1 MTEPLSANGGSMPTT
16 TDLKSMYL
24 RDFHIKQFRSCMD
37 VRIHLQPQLTL
48 IVGENNSGKSNVIDA
63 LRLATVP
70 LSGRRSRYFEMDDL
84 THGQNGPIE
93 LTADYADL
101 TRFQEGQ
108 YIGAIDFD
116 SGIATYT
123 VRFRPDE
130 ELPPRLRVE
139 YLSGKVGTPDIESEK
154 RGQINHVYLAPL
166 RDAQRELDS
175 SSGNRLSLIMKYLVA
190 KEDQQDFVE
199 EAKKGLQKLEQH
211 HVITRTNDAIQ
222 RHLSELTDAIREQ
235 RVNIGF
241 DIPELY
247 RLTRSLRLKMADHD
261 IDPSDLATSGL
272 GYANL
277 LYLATVVLELRNAI
291 DSELTLFLVEEPEA
305 HLHPQLQV
313 VLLDYLREQAEQSS
327 CDDTLG
333 PAGRVQIVA
342 TTHSP
347 NLASAVGSA
356 NVVVLR
362 SRVTSSREAGSAE
375 RLTVALPLSKL
386 SLCTSERRK
395 IDQYLDVTRA
405 ELLFTNSAILVEGIS
420 EAVLL
425 PVLARNCVFNT
436 VDECDKRL
444 RRAFR
449 GLSIISVGSVD
460 FTPYIKLLLQEVDG
474 VRLADKLVVVT
485 DGDPNI
491 ALETSVS
498 SEEDEEVV
506 VYNRAN
512 TLRELG
518 KTLGAGVALYVA
530 EATYTLEADLLEFT
544 EPNADVLQVAFLKQ
558 RKRSQRV
565 WKTIATDQNPARAFY
580 EKLRCNN
587 QFISKG
593 QFAHDVAQLIQDGK
607 PFKCPEYLNAAIRYA
622 LRRGE

>member
-1 MTEPLSANGGSMPTT
+1 MTESSNANGGSISTT
-16 TDLKSMYL
+16 TNLKSMYL

-70 LSGRRSRYFEMDDL
+70 LSGRRSRYFEMEDL

-93 LTADYADL
+93 LTASYADL

-108 YIGAIDFD
+108 YIGAIDLN

-139 YLSGKVGTPDIESEK
+139 YLSGKVGAPDIESEK
-154 RGQINHVYLAPL
+154 RRQINHVYLAPL

-175 SSGNRLSLIMKYLVA
+175 ASGNRLSLIMKYLVA

-211 HVITRTNDAIQ
+211 HVITRTNNAIQ

-327 CDDTLG
+327 RDDSLG

-347 NLASAVGSA
+347 NLASAVGTA

-362 SRVTSSREAGSAE
+362 SRAASSREDGFAE
-375 RLTVALPLSKL
+375 RLTVALPLCKL

-425 PVLARNCVFNT
+425 PVLARNCVFNA
-436 VDECDKRL
+436 VDERDKRL

-491 ALETSVS
+491 ALEESVS

-506 VYNRAN
+506 VYNRAK

-518 KTLGAGVALYVA
+518 KTLGAGDALYVA

-544 EPNADVLQVAFLKQ
+544 DPNADVLQVAFLNQK
-558 RKRSQRV
+558 KRSQGV
-565 WKTIATDQNPARAFY
+565 WKTIATDENPAKAFY

-587 QFISKG
+587 RFISKG
-593 QFAHDVAQLIQDGK
+593 QFAHDVAQLIEDGK
-607 PFKCPEYLNAAIRYA
+607 PFKSPEYLNAAIRYA